1 MPLILEIVSLGKSAR
16 EPAGGC
22 EHCLSANRIVNAF
35 IKDQVTPM
43 LFSKHIVS
51 TRTLFQLTVAL
62 VFFFVAAVGAAVAAN
77 SGNPPQLVPYT
88 MTVAAGTSQ
97 YSTASSPGIV
107 AGYGGDIGY
116 QGSVGYAVPWVYSGT
131 MGTPSTGS
139 STAKVAGGAS
149 LSGPYGFA
157 VDAVGNLYIADKG
170 NDIIREVDYASGL
183 INTVAGVT
191 PTGCKLNTSTINT
204 WTSCSSVSG
213 CADGVPAS
221 ANKIGGGI
229 EGIAVDSF
237 GNVYF
242 TDNSTSTASIIYH
255 GGTRVA
261 DFIKRVDPEG
271 VVASSGVVQVGY
283 LYHIAGE
290 INLKTCKGSTSNP
303 TTLTVIDN
311 APAFEDTNNQAATSG
326 TFPGATSTTYGAT
339 LNGPSNISLDSAGNI
354 YISDVGNGTT
364 RVINTQETP
373 QTFFQ
378 YTLPPGYMRS
388 IINCSSTL
396 TVSCTTLGATATTYV
411 ATGVNGPA
419 NTLVY
424 TNDYDYSSADAY
436 GNVYQVNTKGA
447 TPGIYAAVGY
457 AGGTP
462 LNNLLNVEA
471 PYLSSIYSANE
482 TAYVLPALDQRTPN
496 EIPLTY
502 GNVYIVGGQPATA
515 VLPGAFLSVLAVT
528 TEELVIRP
536 TSWVADTFGTDWY
549 YDNHYPEV
557 FRIDQYTATATGIT
571 WGDALTGSP
580 QRGTTVVSGLSGTDK
595 IQNLI
600 VNSSGNVINGTI
612 SNYNTN
618 SPATFTNTW
627 NCVYGAAGAPWLYG
641 PQTFDPEGDGCPSAV
656 TKLNG
661 GNYYTY
667 SDGLGNIYIGD
678 SADEIIHEV
687 TIGTQFPALPV
698 GTTTPVTQEIQVHF
712 DASNIPVTGGA
723 GTTVS
728 IADGPSLGFTTTS
741 FTIVSGT
748 GDYSFDTTT
757 QEFPLGSLLV
767 PITGLPLGWGESTLT
782 PNFNMYPTQAMLQ
795 NGQPALPT
803 CTQLGTAENDN
814 SWDCLV
820 NVKFS
825 PTGVGLRTGQ
835 LVATTANGSV
845 YNFQL
850 TGYGTGSQL
859 AIDGGSQTVVS
870 TTGLGAANAVAV
882 TATGALYIADPT
894 NNQIVVKPASGSQ
907 SAITTMTGVTPT
919 TLSKPMG
926 VAVDAANNVYISD
939 TGNNRILKYN
949 PITGAATQLGNYLWI
964 PGATCDTPGAQAS
977 DCVFQGFATQ
987 VPSPVPNTTAN
998 PNPIVANLGPSGSS
1012 VAVSILNE
1020 PGASVGLTAAVSGNP
1035 IVLTSQATYT
1045 IPGTTGTT
1053 APAQYTFKSPQ
1064 GLAVDTWGNVYVA
1077 DTGNGVVV
1085 LIPSNS
1091 NLGGATPLLQYAG
1104 APAFVSPVAIAIG
1117 AGPGLGNAQSPYPSN
1132 SIVNNGFIY
1141 VADSQSPYNQIVRL
1155 PPGGGDL
1162 QPAVSGATSA
1172 LYSPTAFPLVGGNGI
1187 TSPTGVAVDAAGN
1200 VYISDSGNN
1209 TVWETPANTSYPMF
1223 ALSFA
1228 GLSSPAG
1235 LALDPNG
1242 NVYVADSGNNRVL
1255 FMNRQNP
1262 TASFGTVPQD
1272 LGMTG
1277 TTPPPTPSGIS
1288 GTPAGCPVLGGPT
1301 ACTGVLTVS
1310 NIGNTSVALSSPAT
1324 VLSGSSEYTSSSTCS
1339 GSSFQPGYTC
1349 TISPLFTPTVDG
1361 PPTPTGSITVNGTQT
1376 VALVANG
1383 ANPEAKVV
1391 LSASPTT
1398 GGTSPNFTVAT
1409 GTPVTLTATATQP
1422 HIAGAV
1428 APTGTVV
1435 FTLTIDANTVYNSA
1449 TNPNGAGAP
1458 IVSPAETLTVSGS
1471 SSSATFTFTPTAG
1484 LSYTVNATFTP
1495 NTTTDTQDSTT
1506 LAQSPIV
1513 LTAPPAAVPSVTDN
1527 NYTYFYGQV
1536 PAIPS
1541 GTITWTP
1548 SAPTGVTAQWISN
1561 ASQCS
1566 AVAGSPYNVQ
1576 VLFLNSNGTVAPQYG
1591 NPTVYLTGSTT
1602 TAAQVIEKPA
1612 SLTVSIPAYTTVYG
1626 APTFNFASGMTVGG
1640 LVCGNQV
1647 SASFSTTQGGAAV
1660 NSSILAVGSY
1670 TLYATM
1676 TGKAISAG
1684 DYTITPNPAT
1694 TTEVVTQAPSGM
1706 TITPAKANV
1715 TPAITGVGPA
1725 AYITDTAANLTGA
1738 TYAVTVNSLVAA
1750 GSGTPSGTI
1759 SVTDNF
1765 VPITSTVLIPTPTS
1779 GTFPLNATGGTQW
1792 PAGTITIAPC
1802 ATVGQTTP
1810 LCNPVVT
1817 LSSASATITLPN
1829 ANGTSAPPLGT
1840 HYLSFAYSGDSNFVC
1855 SVIGQAATTSP
1866 ACPSTGLVPYA
1877 LVVDNADF
1885 TMTDTVTTP
1894 ISVQPGNV
1902 PNQNGLPSEPGQS
1915 TSNAQSTI
1923 VTIGGINSFTGN
1935 INLSCAT
1942 SAPTYLTCFIGQLTV
1957 INGGVQT
1964 STTVAMTTSNDSGLA
1979 VVFSAQTP
1987 AQEPLGFNTTA
1998 QLRTTAT
2005 RTVLAFLPFGVLAFC
2020 VRRRRRLSKALWM
2033 LIAVAMVSV
2042 GMSGCGGNYVDFYTP
2057 IPTGAQSVV
2066 ITGSY
2071 TNTTTPS
2078 LSVSRT
2084 LTVPI
2089 NII

>member
-1 MPLILEIVSLGKSAR
+1 
-16 EPAGGC
+16 
-22 EHCLSANRIVNAF
+22 
-35 IKDQVTPM
+35 M

-62 VFFFVAAVGAAVAAN
+62 FFFFVAAVGAAVAAN

-88 MTVAAGTSQ
+88 MTVVAGTPL
-97 YSTASSPGIV
+97 YTTASSPGIQ

-116 QGSVGYAVPWVYSGT
+116 NGSVGYAVPWVYSGT
-131 MGTPSTGS
+131 MGTPTTGS

-157 VDAVGNLYIADKG
+157 VDAVGDIYIADKG
-170 NDIIREVDYASGL
+170 NDLIREVDYASGL

-204 WTSCSSVSG
+204 YTSCSSQSG
-213 CADGVPAS
+213 CADGVPAYQG
-221 ANKIGGGI
+221 KIGGGI

-242 TDNSTSTASIIYH
+242 TDNSTSSASIIYH

-261 DFIKRVDPEG
+261 DFIKRVNPAG
-271 VVASSGVVQVGY
+271 VAASSGVVQVGY
-283 LYHIAGE
+283 VYHIAGE
-290 INLKTCKGSTSNP
+290 VNLKTCKGYSSNP
-303 TTLTVIDN
+303 TTVSVIDM
-311 APAFEDTNNQAATSG
+311 APAFEDTNNQAGTSG
-326 TFPGATSTTYGAT
+326 TFLPLLGATTPVYGAT

-354 YISDVGNGTT
+354 YIADVGNGTT

-388 IINCSSTL
+388 ILNCSATL

-419 NTLVY
+419 NSLVY

-447 TPGIYAAVGY
+447 SPGIYASVAY

-462 LNNLLNVEA
+462 LTNLLTVEA

-482 TAYVLPALDQRTPN
+482 TAYPTPSSDQRTPN
-496 EIPLTY
+496 ELPLTY
-502 GNVYIVGGQPATA
+502 GNAYIVGGQPATA

-536 TSWVADTFGTDWY
+536 TSWVADTFGTQWY

-557 FRIDQYTATATGIT
+557 FRIDQYTATATGIY

-580 QRGTTVVSGLSGTDK
+580 VRGTTSVAGLSGTDK
-595 IQNLI
+595 IQNQI
-600 VNSSGNVINGTI
+600 VTNTGAIINGTI

-618 SPATFTNTW
+618 SPASFTNTW
-627 NCVYGAAGAPWLYG
+627 NCVYGSAGAPWLYG

-656 TKLNG
+656 VKMNG

-667 SDGLGNIYIGD
+667 SDGLGNVYIGD
-678 SADEIIHEV
+678 SADEIIHEA
-687 TIGTQFPALPV
+687 TIGTQFPATPV
-698 GTTTPVTQEIQVHF
+698 NTATPVTQEIQVHF

-741 FTIVSGT
+741 FSIVSGT

-767 PITGLPLGWGESTLT
+767 PITGLPLAFGNSTLT
-782 PNFNMYPTQAMLQ
+782 PNFNMYPTQAMLA

-850 TGYGTGSQL
+850 TGYGTGAQL
-859 AIDGGSQTVVS
+859 AIDGGSQTVVA
-870 TTGLGAANAVAV
+870 TTGLGAASAVAV
-882 TATGALYIADPT
+882 TSAGTLYIADPT
-894 NNQIVVKPASGSQ
+894 NNQIVVKPSVGSQ

-919 TLSKPMG
+919 TLSGPKG

-949 PITGAATQLGNYLWI
+949 PITGAATQLGNNLWI
-964 PGATCDTPGAQAS
+964 AGAICDTPGAQAG

-987 VPSPVPNTTAN
+987 PQNITAAVPPPS
-998 PNPIVANLGPSGSS
+998 IVTSLGASGSS
-1012 VAVSILNE
+1012 FAVSILNE
-1020 PGASVGLTAAVSGNP
+1020 PGASVGLTAATSGSP
-1035 IVLTSQATYT
+1035 IVATNQASYT

-1053 APAQYTFKSPQ
+1053 APPQYTFKAPQ

-1085 LIPSNS
+1085 LIPSNT
-1091 NLGGATPLLQYAG
+1091 NLGGATPLLQYPG
-1104 APAFVSPVAIAIG
+1104 APAFVHPTAIAIG
-1117 AGPGLGNAQSPYPSN
+1117 AGPGLGNAQSPYPLN
-1132 SIVNNGFIY
+1132 NIVNGGFIY
-1141 VADSQSPYNQIVRL
+1141 VADPQNPFSQIVRL

-1162 QPAVSGATSA
+1162 QPSVSGATSA
-1172 LYSPTAFPLVGGNGI
+1172 LYSPAAFPLVGGNGI
-1187 TSPTGVAVDAAGN
+1187 AAPNGVAVDAAGN

-1209 TVWETPANTSYPMF
+1209 TVWETPANSSNPMF

-1235 LALDPNG
+1235 LALDPSG
-1242 NVYVADSGNNRVL
+1242 NVYVADSGNDRIL

-1262 TASFGTVPQD
+1262 TANFGTVPQD
-1272 LGMTG
+1272 MTAS
-1277 TTPPPTPSGIS
+1277 SGIS
-1288 GTPAGCPVLGGPT
+1288 GTPAGCPVLGSGTP
-1301 ACTGVLTVS
+1301 CTGVLTVS
-1310 NIGNTSVALSSPAT
+1310 NIGNTSVTLAAPPT
-1324 VLSGSSEYTSSSTCS
+1324 VLTGSTEYTSSSTCAA
-1339 GSSFQPGYTC
+1339 SSFQPGYTC
-1349 TISPLFTPTVDG
+1349 TISPLFTPTADG
-1361 PPTPTGSITVNGTQT
+1361 APTPTGSITVNGTQT

-1383 ANPEAKVV
+1383 ANPETKVV

-1409 GTPVTLTATATQP
+1409 GTPVTITATVTQPHAATAT
-1422 HIAGAV
+1422 
-1428 APTGTVV
+1428 PTGTVV
-1435 FTLTIDANTVYNSA
+1435 FTLTLDSGTVYNST
-1449 TNPNGAGAP
+1449 TNPNGCGAP
-1458 IVSPAETLTVSGS
+1458 IVSGSQTLTVSGS
-1471 SSSATFTFTPTAG
+1471 SSTATYTFTPAAG
-1484 LSYTVNATFTP
+1484 LAYTVNATYTP
-1495 NTTTDTQDSTT
+1495 GAADTTDSTT
-1506 LAQSPIV
+1506 LAQTPIV
-1513 LTAPPAAVPSVTDN
+1513 LTAPPTVVESATDSNLTYNYGVVPVIPTGAVS
-1527 NYTYFYGQV
+1527 
-1536 PAIPS
+1536 PALP
-1541 GTITWTP
+1541 
-1548 SAPTGVTAQWISN
+1548 AGVTAQWISN
-1561 ASQCS
+1561 ASQYS
-1566 AVAGSPYNVQ
+1566 AVAGSPYNIQ
-1576 VLFLNSNGTVAPQYG
+1576 VLFTGTGACSYG
-1591 NPTVYLTGSTT
+1591 SPTVYLTGSTT
-1602 TAAQVIEKPA
+1602 TPAQVIEKPA
-1612 SLTVSIPAYTTVYG
+1612 TLTVSIPAYTTVYG
-1626 APTFNFASGMTVGG
+1626 APNFNFASGMTITG
-1640 LVCGNQV
+1640 LVGTDQA
-1647 SASFSTTQGGAAV
+1647 SATFSTTLGGPSV
-1660 NSSILAVGSY
+1660 LSSTLAVGTY

-1684 DYTITPNPAT
+1684 DYIITPNPPT
-1694 TTEVVTQAPSGM
+1694 GSDVVTQAPSGM

-1715 TPAITGVGPA
+1715 SPSISGVGAA
-1725 AYITDTAANLTGA
+1725 AYITDTAANLTAA
-1738 TYAVTVNSLVAA
+1738 TYAITVSSLVAA
-1750 GSGTPSGTI
+1750 GSGTPTGTI

-1779 GTFPLNATGGTQW
+1779 GTFPLNAAGGTLW
-1792 PAGTITIAPC
+1792 PTGTITIPPC
-1802 ATVGQTTP
+1802 SATVTTG
-1810 LCNPVVT
+1810 CNPVVT
-1817 LSSASATITLPN
+1817 LLSGSGTFTIPN
-1829 ANGTSAPPLGT
+1829 PNGAAAPPLGT
-1840 HYLSFAYSGDSNFVC
+1840 HYLSFVYSGDSNFVC

-1866 ACPSTGLVPYA
+1866 ACPSTGLVPNA
-1877 LVVDNADF
+1877 LVVDNVDF
-1885 TMTDTVTTP
+1885 TMTDTITSP
-1894 ISVQPGNV
+1894 IPVDPGVV
-1902 PNQNGLPSEPGQS
+1902 PSSSGLAAAPGQNS
-1915 TSNAQSTI
+1915 SYTQSTI
-1923 VTIGGINSFTGN
+1923 VTIGGINSFAGN
-1935 INLSCAT
+1935 INLTCAT
-1942 SAPTYLTCFIGQLTV
+1942 SAPTYISCFIGQLSV

-1964 STTVAMTTSNDSGLA
+1964 SSTVTMPGPNPPNQA
-1979 VVFSAQTP
+1979 VVFSVQTP
-1987 AQEPLGFNTTA
+1987 AELPLGFNTTA

-2042 GMSGCGGNYVDFYTP
+2042 GMSGCGGNMVDFYTP

-2066 ITGSY
+2066 ISGAY

-2078 LSVSRT
+2078 LSVTRT
-2084 LTVPI
+2084 LTIPI